1 MFPNGLGVYFHDT
14 PSSDLLAKPGRH
26 FTNACVRLEDAQSL
40 GRGFFGKTL
49 QAEGSEPEQ
58 LKAKTPPSS
67 RRLHPAECSSRRA
80 CPPVHPFAP
89 GSHLLPAVFG

>member
-1 MFPNGLGVYFHDT
+1 MFPNRLGIYLYDT

-49 QAEGSEPEQ
+49 QAEGS
-58 LKAKTPPSS
+58 ASPSS
-67 RRLHPAECSSRRA
+67 
-80 CPPVHPFAP
+80 
-89 GSHLLPAVFG
+89 